1 MPAEYETD
9 SDDDDAEVDWDQ
21 FAEEDSQVYSY
32 WNKLQEAA
40 AAADSPG
47 VWPFVRRRALLRHCL
62 SPAFHRLSPHF
73 VVVLLLRSQVA
84 GSSGRRRRCRF
95 LPPFAA
101 VLPFDHRLTPPFT
114 AFHRG
119 LSPPYAAVLPLRP
132 PVLSVA
138 CSCTSD
144 Y

>member
-101 VLPFDHRLTPPFT
+101 VLPLRSPPYT
-114 AFHRG
+114 AFHR
-119 LSPPYAAVLPLRP
+119 LSPRPFTALRCGSAVATTGAFSGVQLHL
-132 PVLSVA
+132 
-138 CSCTSD
+138 
-144 Y
+144 